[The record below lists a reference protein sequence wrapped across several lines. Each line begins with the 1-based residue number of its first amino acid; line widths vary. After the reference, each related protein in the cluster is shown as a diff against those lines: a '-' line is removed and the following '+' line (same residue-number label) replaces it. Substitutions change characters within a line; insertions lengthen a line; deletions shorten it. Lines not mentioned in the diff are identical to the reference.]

1 MKPEKEKK
9 RKQQETS
16 NKIITQ
22 AYQSRCCSSWKSAS
36 KAGFSTLLHI
46 KRGEHDAIRNRISND
61 FDKRRIPQPK
71 TQ

>member
-9 RKQQETS
+9 RKQQQTS

-22 AYQSRCCSSWKSAS
+22 AYQSRFCSSWKLSS
-36 KAGFSTLLHI
+36 KVSFSILLHI

-61 FDKRRIPQPK
+61 FNKRRIPQPK